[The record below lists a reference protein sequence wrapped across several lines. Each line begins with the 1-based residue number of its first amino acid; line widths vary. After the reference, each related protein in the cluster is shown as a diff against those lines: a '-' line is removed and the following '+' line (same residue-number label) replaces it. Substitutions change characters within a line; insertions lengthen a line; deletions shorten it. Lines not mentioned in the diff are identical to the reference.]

1 MRPEGLKKNFLET
14 VPHPLSKVWM
24 TGPPLSPGLDLALSD
39 TKYHKILRTLSLNR
53 YAMWWFFTNV
63 SLLSWETEKKLC
75 FTTLNLA
82 VKNLGTRLDRK
93 QSYFSF
99 SGQNGCHVTKA
110 YQGLLQ
116 TKDSGH
122 RLTYFFTC
130 CFWVI
135 SISRLLFWNNICN
148 SNKNKFEQDW
158 KFRSHSVL
166 WRWEG
171 LVKNTYADIRTFL
184 VPNCYFCILMNMQGR
199 LVDQVHVIKSVRL
212 PNNSNCN
219 IIISYKCVN
228 L

>member
-14 VPHPLSKVWM
+14 VPHPLSKVRM
-24 TGPPLSPGLDLALSD
+24 TRLPLSPGLDLALSD

-99 SGQNGCHVTKA
+99 SGQSGRRVTKA
-110 YQGLLQ
+110 HQGLLQ
-116 TKDSGH
+116 TI
-122 RLTYFFTC
+122 TYFFTC

-158 KFRSHSVL
+158 KFTSHSVR
-166 WRWEG
+166 WRWGG
-171 LVKNTYADIRTFL
+171 LLKNTSAGITAFL
-184 VPNCYFCILMNMQGR
+184 VPNCYFCIFCVFLRTREPTLCMIR
-199 LVDQVHVIKSVRL
+199 SV
-212 PNNSNCN
+212 
-219 IIISYKCVN
+219 
-228 L
+228 